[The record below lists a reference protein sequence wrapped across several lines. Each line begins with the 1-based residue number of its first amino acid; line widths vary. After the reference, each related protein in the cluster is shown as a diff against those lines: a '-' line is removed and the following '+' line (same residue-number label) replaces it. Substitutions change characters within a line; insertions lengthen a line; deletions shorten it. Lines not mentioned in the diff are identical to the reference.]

1 MAYLESFALLVCKEQ
16 LNLDAGWQK
25 PGHPTSWMDEKE
37 STLISKEQVAFLI
50 QTINSA
56 LQLTAV
62 IGLLL

>member
-50 QTINSA
+50 
-56 LQLTAV
+56 
-62 IGLLL
+62 